1 MAGPPSPDHDRAQ
14 KIDYHDAHPDID
26 SRAPG
31 GGFCWPRSLRL
42 RETERR
48 EPRSAH
54 RPRRIRSAGRSPGLY
69 LEIARRKAEAADK
82 LYDAGNAEA
91 GKAALQ
97 DVVTYS
103 KKATDS
109 SIETGKKL
117 KNIEI
122 TLRKMAE
129 KFRDVKRTV
138 AFDDQAPIQQTVDEL
153 EKMRTDLLS
162 AMFGKKKS
170 Q

>member
-1 MAGPPSPDHDRAQ
+1 MTTMRTRIFILTLLAVASLAAFARDEESLDQLIARAESARPEDRPA
-14 KIDYHDAHPDID
+14 
-26 SRAPG
+26 
-31 GGFCWPRSLRL
+31 
-42 RETERR
+42 
-48 EPRSAH
+48 
-54 RPRRIRSAGRSPGLY
+54 LY
-69 LEIARRKAEAADK
+69 LKIALLKSEVADK
-82 LYDAGNAEA
+82 SYADGNAEA

-103 KKATDS
+103 QKATDAA
-109 SIETGKKL
+109 IATGKKL

-162 AMFGKKKS
+162 AMFGKKNGK
-170 Q
+170 